1 MSNDADGFIAAED
14 VDMESVRKA
23 FRAAAG
29 FVFKPNGDVYICG
42 PESEQDLGDGGIVP
56 QKGPFADDREVLAE
70 NAGGFMGPDISE
82 TWKLHWCRRRRQTA
96 PPDPDYC
103 PDCGWKLSEEEKELL
118 RSVESGDRG
127 ECMGSGISPPGI
139 ALYDPSPWTDL
150 QDREP
155 EDATPAQDAE
165 TGKSLWLHWCR
176 PFHETVVLSDR
187 SSCLGCGSR
196 APKKAPQS
204 VSAGKRM
211 AKCATN
217 FGIGKSAY
225 DVLCELRDLF
235 GFETVRDALLE

>member
-1 MSNDADGFIAAED
+1 MSNDADGFIAVED
-14 VDMESVRKA
+14 VDIKSVLEA
-23 FRAAAG
+23 LGAATG
-29 FVFKPNGDVYICG
+29 FVFKLNGDVYICG
-42 PESEQDLGDGGIVP
+42 PESEQ
-56 QKGPFADDREVLAE
+56 KTE
-70 NAGGFMGPDISE
+70 NANARDVTGFEISA
-82 TWKLHWCRRRRQTA
+82 TWKLHPCRPRHQTA

-103 PDCGWKLSEEEKELL
+103 PDCGWKLSEKEKELL
-118 RSVESGDRG
+118 RSVESEDVG
-127 ECMGSGISPPGI
+127 ECVVSGVSPRCI
-139 ALYDPSPWTDL
+139 AIYDPSPWTDL